1 MGLETA
7 IIVGSA
13 IAAVGAVGA
22 SGINAAST
30 SSTNK
35 KQEEMFHEQMAY
47 QTSEREA
54 TQEYNTPENQR
65 QRYEQA
71 GINPYLALG
80 QMDAGNTTAQ
90 TAPSAP
96 QLQVPQYGDIISAL
110 GDSVKSGISD
120 TQQLEMYQLG
130 LEQQRVDARYKLTE
144 KLLQL
149 NSQRADLVLKNQ
161 GSHKLDKEIE
171 LLDNQIKQTSSDLEF
186 SQKSLSDRLAFQHSQ
201 TKIAQLDEQAKQLG
215 NDYQKWFNQFSKERG
230 AKELQQLNAS
240 IANTWQAIKESGS
253 RIDLNNKNGRLAAAN
268 EMLTN
273 AQKRGVH
280 LDNQQKVMLRGYL
293 VEGMALDNKAK
304 KYNTDNP
311 SYFER
316 EILNPAFSL
325 GNQIGSNTGMW
336 SDRPTSIR

>member
-35 KQEEMFHEQMAY
+35 KQEELFREQMAY

-144 KLLQL
+144 KLIQL

-161 GSHKLDKEIE
+161 GTHKLDKEIE
-171 LLDNQIKQTSSDLEF
+171 LLDNQIKQTSTDLEF

-201 TKIAQLDEQAKQLG
+201 MKIAQLDEYSKQLS
-215 NDYQKWFNQFSKERG
+215 NQYQEWFNDFSKNHGDAQLAEIRSIIENNVSAAALNRSMS
-230 AKELQQLNAS
+230 AKEAAYKSVLEAQEKG
-240 IANTWQAIKESGS
+240 IK
-253 RIDLNNKNGRLAAAN
+253 IDNFQKNKIN
-268 EMLTN
+268 
-273 AQKRGVH
+273 
-280 LDNQQKVMLRGYL
+280 YL
-293 VEGMALDNKAK
+293 I
-304 KYNTDNP
+304 
-311 SYFER
+311 R
-316 EILNPAFSL
+316 EQVRL
-325 GNQIGSNTGMW
+325 GNQYQKYTNDNFWKTKFLDIFGTGAAGAAGAYLGAKGAKGAKA
-336 SDRPTSIR
+336 RPVKGFAN

>member
-1 MGLETA
+1 MGLTTA

-13 IAAVGAVGA
+13 VAAAGAVGA
-22 SGINAAST
+22 SAINAAST

-35 KQEEMFHEQMAY
+35 SQEDMFHEQMAY

-54 TQEYNTPENQR
+54 TQEYNSPANQR
-65 QRYEQA
+65 QRFEQA

-110 GDSVKSGISD
+110 GDSGKSAISNY
-120 TQQLEMYQLG
+120 QQMQSFQLG
-130 LEQQRVDARYKLTE
+130 LEQQKIDARYKLTE

-149 NSQRADLVLKNQ
+149 NSQRADLVMKNK
-161 GSHKLDKEIE
+161 GSHRLDKEIA

-215 NDYQKWFNQFSKERG
+215 NDYQKWFNEFSKERG
-230 AKELQQLNAS
+230 SKELQQLNAS

-253 RIDLNNKNGRLAAAN
+253 RIDLNSKNGRLAAAN

-293 VEGMALDNKAK
+293 VEGMALDNKSK
-304 KYNTDNP
+304 RYNTENP

-316 EILNPAFSL
+316 EILNPTFSI
-325 GNQIGSNTGMW
+325 GNRIGSNTGLW
-336 SDRPTSIR
+336 NERPTSVR